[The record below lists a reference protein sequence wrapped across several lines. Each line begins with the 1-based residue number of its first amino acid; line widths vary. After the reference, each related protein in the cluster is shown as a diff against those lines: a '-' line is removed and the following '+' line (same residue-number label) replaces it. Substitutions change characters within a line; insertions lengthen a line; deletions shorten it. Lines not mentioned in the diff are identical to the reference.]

1 MRGNFVSSY
10 GVGRASRSGRDGDG
24 ARRKTVVVVTSATAP
39 FNVVFD
45 SSATPSAG
53 QLVFVRNKSNM
64 ATSDSFGTGTIIAA
78 GDGALYVYTGSAWE
92 RVI

>member
-1 MRGNFVSSY
+1 M
-10 GVGRASRSGRDGDG
+10 
-24 ARRKTVVVVTSATAP
+24 
-39 FNVVFD
+39 FD

-92 RVI
+92 RHLTRARREDTEHACFIISDR